1 MSKGDSIFLRIR
13 LYLIPF
19 LLIPF
24 LITCGWFGK
33 DRGTMEDVDL
43 AAATWLVA
51 ESVKTQVNNEGV
63 PIKPGQPTP
72 PVTPVS
78 GLFNLPP
85 GKPVAAAALM
95 GTIDPTGTTI
105 VNDFDGD
112 GILNQNETLSNVW
125 VADYPQ
131 IETTIAPPVTL
142 KIQIL
147 KNSSN
152 QSDQIVSEINSNDF
166 EASKNEGSDKIHQS
180 ELNERTVQFQDSFS
194 TDIEFG
200 QSREVSHSAG
210 FNAGAGVGPISA
222 SYGMNYSTS
231 TKDSWQGKNAVS
243 ATTTKWADRPFK
255 NNLDKDAWN
264 LKTDSSSTKAK
275 KYRSDKSQK
284 VNETST
290 VEPNAGVVR
299 AALYIK
305 NLSVNMPVKI
315 SNILCSLMF
324 ETPTGEIVPM
334 SSFRLRN
341 DDYSLFEVEVYGG
354 SDFGPYVVELTN
366 LNTSEVEKA
375 IAAGYTPKIMIV
387 DYAMT
392 HVPDSNYKSNL
403 LNFSGNNLK
412 IIEENAKGRTA
423 LVKIYGPGFRELHRV
438 TAFDTP
444 NVTNPCNT
452 TSTDVFS
459 PGVSLKKA
467 LERISCSGS
476 NITFKDYVIDFTEI
490 APKLGESRLYLK
502 GVQSV
507 GAISTTIPCVD
518 ETNTGSDGVTRTAC
532 VQKPLSQWTE
542 NEKATAGVWTIYSR
556 GKYYSPTE
564 YWLSSNS
571 ITKFDPWRGA
581 TSAPVVKGVDSIIW
595 AGDNYDLVYI
605 SMKDFI
611 QAQQK
616 FGTNPLE
623 TGLEYPF
630 NTRWDKL
637 SLGNHPYDPDTNSLY
652 LGEVGFSEKIE
663 LKISLNKTQYLTPDF
678 GTPDTTTSSITQFF
692 TNFNYNPKTTTDR
705 YTIEQASD
713 FELSMGFGGSRSDWF
728 HVVKDLSNSDP
739 YKLKS
744 CGKTLDYVNQVFTL
758 CVQLPTLS
766 TTVDPVVSLVKLYLR
781 PSLNNAYRNT
791 VWPLHYS
798 KVRKVRGELGLPVA
812 IGDTTVRIAKT
823 TGIPEIGDKILIDG
837 DTNQYQ
843 IQNILP
849 PQPDGSFDVTLGA
862 AIQKANVKTTQLYVP
877 GNLTAPD
884 VKLSVDNGFVT
895 DWNSQVTA
903 AFLPTEWNLTQYLPF
918 MTGGSANCT
927 STPFHPAG
935 CLGVNPDTNVINWMG
950 IYNQGVALWNSWSD
964 GGDFSNFLYSGLI
977 RLTSST
983 GKSYR
988 LESSNTDFTVS
999 ADVNASVLGD
1009 VTTVNYGDVALSI
1022 WRQGSTIL
1030 GRYHAISS
1038 GQPLGNPFMVNPTI
1052 TVSASGKYWVKAKNG
1067 KVVIVWENG
1076 QSLFTSVRD
1085 IATFGTPVSEL
1096 SLGNRYT
1103 PFPKNNFDPMLDIGI
1118 GNNRAIIVWNDLN
1131 TSTSPDS
1138 TLLYIC
1144 AIGNSCLWYDVRN
1157 YRVDGKIIRL
1167 DTGATV
1173 NSSFSIV
1180 GYSTQDN
1187 VWDYISHQHDQVS
1200 HYNVTLAV
1208 EVNDNNQAVIGWI
1221 FQHQDSENHTI
1232 GAAVYELNNSALIGS
1247 NQTVIS
1253 ESTRPVDSLQVGA
1266 INGKGIIL
1274 WRRNDG
1280 FVLGRGVNTI
1290 DGTLIGSNYFEIET
1304 GGVDLLKYSTSG
1316 NNGLLTY
1323 RKNTKDIRLK
1333 AIDLTTSQLLY
1344 PSSLN
1349 LGVASSDTRK
1359 PGNSVL
1365 SGNKILTTWDQT
1377 NGSKRTIWGR
1387 ISDISTFTVNGPKE
1401 FQLSTTNEGVQFNPI
1416 SVVNNGMGLATWV
1429 SQDKTQQRIRGAK
1442 IDLNNPGALRYGLN
1456 NFFVSPLIERDYT
1469 VRAKIKY

>member
-1 MSKGDSIFLRIR
+1 MKKCVIVSLF
-13 LYLIPF
+13 IPF
-19 LLIPF
+19 LM
-24 LITCGWFGK
+24 TCGWFGK
-33 DRGTMEDVDL
+33 DRGTMENVDL

-51 ESVKTQVNNEGV
+51 EQVKTQVNKEGV
-63 PIKPGQPTP
+63 PVKPGSPSTT
-72 PVTPVS
+72 VTPVN

-131 IETTIAPPVTL
+131 IETSIAPPVTL

-194 TDIEFG
+194 SDIEFG
-200 QSREVSHSAG
+200 QSHEVSTSFG
-210 FNAGAGVGPISA
+210 TNVGAGVGPVNASVGLNYSA
-222 SYGMNYSTS
+222 S
-231 TKDSWQGKNAVS
+231 TKSSWQGKNAVS
-243 ATTTKWADRPFK
+243 ATTTKWEDRPFK
-255 NNLDKDAWN
+255 NNLDRDAWN
-264 LKTDSSSTKAK
+264 LKTDSSSNKAK
-275 KYRSDKSQK
+275 KYRSDKSLK

-324 ETPTGEIVPM
+324 ETPTGELVPM

-366 LNTSEVEKA
+366 LNTNEVEKA

-392 HVPDSNYKSNL
+392 HVADSNYKSNL

-423 LVKIYGPGFRELHRV
+423 LVKVYGPGIRELYRV

-452 TSTDVFS
+452 TTTDVFS
-459 PGVSLKKA
+459 PGISLKKA
-467 LERISCSGS
+467 LERISCSGN
-476 NITFKDYVIDFTEI
+476 NITFKDYVVDFTEI
-490 APKLGESRLYLK
+490 APKLGESRVFIK
-502 GVQSV
+502 GVESV
-507 GAISTTIPCVD
+507 GGISTNIPCIN
-518 ETNTGSDGVTRTAC
+518 ESNTGSDGVTRTAC

-542 NEKATAGVWTIYSR
+542 NEKATAGVWAIYSR
-556 GKYYSPTE
+556 GKFYSPTE

-571 ITKFDPWRGA
+571 ISKFDPWRGA
-581 TSAPVVKGVDSIIW
+581 VAAPVVKGVDSIIW

-623 TGLEYPF
+623 TGLDYHF
-630 NTRWDKL
+630 NTKWDKI
-637 SLGNHPYDPDTNSLY
+637 SMGEHPYDPDTNSLF

-663 LKISLNKTQYLTPDF
+663 LKISLNKTNYLTPDF
-678 GTPDTTTSSITQFF
+678 GTPDTTSGVTQFF
-692 TNFNYNPKTTTDR
+692 TNFSYNPKITTDR

-766 TTVDPVVSLVKLYLR
+766 TTVDPLVSLVKLYLR

-798 KVRKVRGELGLPVA
+798 KVRKVRGELGLPIS
-812 IGDTTVRIAKT
+812 IGDTTVRIAKNI
-823 TGIPEIGDKILIDG
+823 GMPEVGDKLFIDG

-849 PQPDGSFDVTLGA
+849 PQSDGSFDVILSA
-862 AIQKANVKTTQLYVP
+862 AIQKANIKTTQVYVP
-877 GNLTAPD
+877 GNLTSPD
-884 VKLSVDNGFVT
+884 VRLSIDNGFVT
-895 DWNSQVTA
+895 DWNTQVTSS
-903 AFLPTEWNLTQYLPF
+903 FLPTEWNLPQYLPF
-918 MTGGSANCT
+918 MTGGTANCT

-935 CLGVNPDTNVINWMG
+935 CLGVNPDTNAINWMG
-950 IYNQGVALWNSWSD
+950 IYNQGVALWNSWAD
-964 GGDFSNFLYSGLI
+964 GGDFSNFLYGGLA
-977 RLTSST
+977 RLTAST
-983 GKSYR
+983 GKTYR
-988 LESSNTDFTVS
+988 LESLNTDFTIS
-999 ADVNASVLGD
+999 ADVNAQTLGD
-1009 VTTVNYGDVALSI
+1009 VTTVSYGDVALSV

-1030 GRYHAISS
+1030 GRYYAIST
-1038 GQPLGNPFMVNPTI
+1038 GQPLGNPFTVNPTI
-1052 TVSASGKYWVKAKNG
+1052 TAPTTGKYIVKAKNG
-1067 KVVIVWENG
+1067 KVVILWENG
-1076 QSLFTSVRD
+1076 QSMYVSIKDLT
-1085 IATFGTPVSEL
+1085 TFGTPVSEL
-1096 SLGNRYT
+1096 LLGNRYT
-1103 PFPKNNFDPMLDIGI
+1103 PFPKNNFDPIIDIGM
-1118 GNNRAIIVWNDLN
+1118 GNNRAIFVWSDLY
-1131 TSTSPDS
+1131 TTTTQDPAYSGLCFTASP
-1138 TLLYIC
+1138 
-1144 AIGNSCLWYDVRN
+1144 CLWYDVRN

-1167 DTGATV
+1167 DTGAQV
-1173 NSSFSIV
+1173 NSSFSIA
-1180 GYSTQDN
+1180 GYSTQDS
-1187 VWDYISHQHDQVS
+1187 VWDYSGHQHDQVS
-1200 HYNVTLAV
+1200 RYNVTPAV
-1208 EVNDNNQAVIGWI
+1208 DVNDNNQAVIGWT
-1221 FQHQDSENHTI
+1221 FQDRYSEAHTVW
-1232 GAAVYELNNSALIGS
+1232 GAVYDLNNATIIGS
-1247 NQTVIS
+1247 NQTILN

-1266 INGKGIIL
+1266 TNGKGAIF

-1280 FVLGRGVNTI
+1280 YVLGRGINTS
-1290 DGTLIGSNYFEIET
+1290 DGTLVGGNYFEIET
-1304 GGVDLLKYSTSG
+1304 GGVDFLKYSTFG
-1316 NNGLLTY
+1316 NTGLLTY
-1323 RKNTKDIRLK
+1323 RRNTKEIRLK
-1333 AIDLTTSQLLY
+1333 AIDLSTSQLLY
-1344 PSSLN
+1344 PGSLN
-1349 LGVASSDTRK
+1349 LGVADNDIRK

-1365 SGNKILTTWDQT
+1365 VGNKILTTWDQI
-1377 NGSKRTIWGR
+1377 NGTKRTIWGR
-1387 ISDISTFTVNGPKE
+1387 ISDLNTFTVDGPKE
-1401 FQLSTTNEGVQFNPI
+1401 FQLSTTNEGIQFNPLA
-1416 SVVNNGMGLATWV
+1416 VVNSSNGIGLATWV

-1442 IDLNNPGALRYGLN
+1442 INLANPGALRYGLN
-1456 NFFVSPLIERDYT
+1456 NFFVAPLIERDYS
-1469 VRAKIKY
+1469 VKVKIKY

>member
-85 GKPVAAAALM
+85 GKPVTAAALM

-935 CLGVNPDTNVINWMG
+935 CLGVNPDTNAINWMG

-999 ADVNASVLGD
+999 ADVNAPVLGD
-1009 VTTVNYGDVALSI
+1009 VTVLSYGNVALSV
-1022 WRQGSTIL
+1022 WKQGSSLI
-1030 GRYHAISS
+1030 GRHYQIST
-1038 GQPLGNPFMVNPTI
+1038 GLPIGNPFTI
-1052 TVSASGKYWVKAKNG
+1052 NTASATGMYVVKGKAG
-1067 KVVIVWENG
+1067 KVVIAWENG
-1076 QSLFTSVRD
+1076 DDLYISIRDLTTLSAIVAEVSITSRYPSAPVKLFPPALD
-1085 IATFGTPVSEL
+1085 IA
-1096 SLGNRYT
+1096 
-1103 PFPKNNFDPMLDIGI
+1103 I
-1118 GNNRAIIVWNDLN
+1118 GNNRAAIIWNDFGISTTPGAFIPPSIFEWTDIKIYRVRGYIFQLN
-1131 TSTSPDS
+1131 TGASLGTSTIAYIQENNTVYDSFGHQPDIYS
-1138 TLLYIC
+1138 RYSIPIAADANDSNQ
-1144 AIGNSCLWYDVRN
+1144 AI
-1157 YRVDGKIIRL
+1157 
-1167 DTGATV
+1167 
-1173 NSSFSIV
+1173 FSWAIK
-1180 GYSTQDN
+1180 
-1187 VWDYISHQHDQVS
+1187 
-1200 HYNVTLAV
+1200 
-1208 EVNDNNQAVIGWI
+1208 DNN
-1221 FQHQDSENHTI
+1221 SETHTI
-1232 GAAVYELNNSALIGS
+1232 YSSVYDLVSGSKIGTDQSVLSETTRQIDLLQVGAANGKGLILWRRSDGYILGRGINSNNGNLIGS
-1247 NQTVIS
+1247 N
-1253 ESTRPVDSLQVGA
+1253 
-1266 INGKGIIL
+1266 
-1274 WRRNDG
+1274 
-1280 FVLGRGVNTI
+1280 F
-1290 DGTLIGSNYFEIET
+1290 FEVET
-1304 GGVDLLKYSTSG
+1304 GGVDFLKYSTFG
-1316 NNGLLTY
+1316 NTGLLTY
-1323 RKNTKDIRLK
+1323 RKNTKEIRLK
-1333 AIDLTTSQLLY
+1333 AIDLQSSQLLF
-1344 PSSLN
+1344 PNSLL
-1349 LGVASSDTRK
+1349 LGIADADIKK
-1359 PGNSVL
+1359 PGSSTL
-1365 SGNKILTTWDQT
+1365 YGNKILSTWDQI

-1387 ISDISTFTVNGPKE
+1387 VSNLSSFTLDGPKE
-1401 FQLSTTNEGVQFNPI
+1401 FQLSTTNLGIQFNPN
-1416 SVVNNGMGLATWV
+1416 SVVDSGLGLVMWV
-1429 SQDKTQQRIRGAK
+1429 SQDLTQQRIRGAK